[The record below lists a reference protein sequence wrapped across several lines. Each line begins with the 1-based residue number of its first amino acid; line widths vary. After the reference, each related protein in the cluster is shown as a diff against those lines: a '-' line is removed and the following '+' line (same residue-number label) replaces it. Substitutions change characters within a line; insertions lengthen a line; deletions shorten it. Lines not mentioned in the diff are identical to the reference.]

1 MRKLILMA
9 LCFCL
14 LVLPASAEEQITNGG
29 FETGDKTGWDATGGF
44 YPAVFSFGSH
54 TGTYCIAMSNNVW
67 LSQDVDISGDCVISF
82 YGSDQY
88 YGASDEKIYLYI
100 DGSLVET
107 FNIVQDV
114 GTYYLYSYE
123 TSSYSGVHN
132 VKFLFTM
139 TGGGYNYFDDF
150 SITSS
155 GTPII
160 AWDESTYSA
169 GDVANISYT
178 YPSYSAS
185 SENFMDIRSYNPTST
200 VWELE
205 ERRMVYS
212 DSGSVQYVVP
222 AYESRQ
228 FRAELMTR
236 VSVLYNPVEIGN
248 ATMQMTS
255 EDASV
260 VFDKYLYDRD
270 ENMTFGYYNMPSGS
284 YVQFHSGPTAE
295 GATYFQQYSGLSGN
309 GTAGYQLPS
318 NGPYG
323 ELFYVRA
330 YDSEGNQLSYDYAY
344 TENEPTEKT
353 TIHGRVRDS
362 DTEAVIEGALVTVGS
377 WTTLTD
383 SSGDYSLTIDKG
395 TWDIEISKTNYIT
408 KTVDDFTFSGASYTY
423 DPYLQPDPTAST
435 TLHGTIANVVGGAIS
450 GAQITVSD
458 GTSTKTAV
466 SSSSGSWTISNMVEG
481 ETYTVK
487 ATATYYENHYGSLT
501 FSSSSNTYAIVMV
514 DGTSEG
520 EEDEEGS
527 SGSSGGI
534 SNDEDDDSSSSS
546 DDYRPGRAA
555 ARGVLEQSE
564 ASIPPMYS
572 ILLMVFF
579 FAALRKGMK

>member
-1 MRKLILMA
+1 M
-9 LCFCL
+9 
-14 LVLPASAEEQITNGG
+14 LPASAGTEIIVNGG
-29 FETGDKTGWDATGGF
+29 AESGTTGWSTDALYSPHLLSVTYSVHSGSYSF
-44 YPAVFSFGSH
+44 YTESYHLGNTSEWTNAYQYADL
-54 TGTYCIAMSNNVW
+54 T
-67 LSQDVDISGDCVISF
+67 DVDTITFYARKNAGSNPTLFKVNGDTLESFTSTSWNYYEVDVSSYMGSCKVEFYNYGSGQSCFFDDVSAITVDDPVISW
-82 YGSDQY
+82 D
-88 YGASDEKIYLYI
+88 K
-100 DGSLVET
+100 
-107 FNIVQDV
+107 
-114 GTYYLYSYE
+114 
-123 TSSYSGVHN
+123 SSY
-132 VKFLFTM
+132 L
-139 TGGGYNYFDDF
+139 
-150 SITSS
+150 
-155 GTPII
+155 
-160 AWDESTYSA
+160 A

-185 SENFMDIRSYNPTST
+185 SENFIDIRSYNPTST

-212 DSGSVQYVVP
+212 DSGSIQYVVP

-284 YVQFHSGPTAE
+284 YVQFHSGPTAD

-408 KTVDDFTFSGASYTY
+408 KTVDDFTFSGTSYSY

-534 SNDEDDDSSSSS
+534 SNDEDDDSSSSP
-546 DDYRPGRAA
+546 DDEYRPGRAA
-555 ARGVLEQSE
+555 ARGTLEQAE
-564 ASIPPMYS
+564 ASIPGMFS
-572 ILLMVFF
+572 VLMIIVFM
-579 FAALRKGMK
+579 AAIKKGSK

>member
-14 LVLPASAEEQITNGG
+14 LVLPASAGTELITNGDA
-29 FETGDKTGWDATGGF
+29 ETGDTSGWTVTDSVGYLVYSGPWGRYSGSYGF
-44 YPAVFSFGSH
+44 ILDTPGDEMYQTIMVPTESQLTFYYKCANANDWLDIDGTTYSDFTNDEIWHFYSRTLSAGTH
-54 TGTYCIAMSNNVW
+54 TIKYHSYSMSGNNYFCFDDVSVIAEEAPPIMW
-67 LSQDVDISGDCVISF
+67 SQSS
-82 YGSDQY
+82 YL
-88 YGASDEKIYLYI
+88 ASDI
-100 DGSLVET
+100 
-107 FNIVQDV
+107 
-114 GTYYLYSYE
+114 
-123 TSSYSGVHN
+123 
-132 VKFLFTM
+132 
-139 TGGGYNYFDDF
+139 
-150 SITSS
+150 
-155 GTPII
+155 
-160 AWDESTYSA
+160 
-169 GDVANISYT
+169 ANITYN

-185 SENFMDIRSYNPTST
+185 SENFIDIRSYNPTST

-212 DSGSVQYVVP
+212 DSGSIQYVVP

-284 YVQFHSGPTAE
+284 YVQFHSGPTAD

-383 SSGDYSLTIDKG
+383 SFGDYSLTIDKG

-408 KTVDDFTFSGASYTY
+408 KTVDDFTFSGTSYSY

-520 EEDEEGS
+520 EEEEDD

-546 DDYRPGRAA
+546 DDEYRPGRAA
-555 ARGVLEQSE
+555 ARGTLEQAE
-564 ASIPPMYS
+564 ASIPGMFTV
-572 ILLMVFF
+572 LMIIVFM
-579 FAALRKGMK
+579 AAIKKGSK